1 MKKSLSVLLAAFL
14 SLTAC
19 QNIEQLVP
27 EVTDDV
33 LSAQIEQ
40 DEVTKTVLGE
50 SNNILWSENDQIV
63 AFMKT
68 SYGHKYQIQPSFA
81 GKTYAD
87 FSKVSSA
94 NGDDISAGMEWDHIV
109 AYYPYAEEISCAKA
123 DDSYALDVELP
134 AEQTYAENSFGNA
147 TFPMVAVSDDNDITF
162 KNVCGGIKLLLKG
175 TQKITSITIQGKN
188 NEILSGSATV
198 TAYNYGT
205 PDITMTGTDAASQS
219 VTLNCGTEG
228 IQLNENTAT
237 EFIISLPPV
246 VFTEGFTI
254 NMTDSESNTYT
265 VGTNEENS
273 VLRSSLLVM
282 PVVNVGGSEEFENVT
297 FSITISRNITK
308 SSSYAEHVD
317 VVYYEVW
324 DSDWTRKIYP
334 SSERGL
340 AKEIV
345 VDGRSTVNLALGSG
359 KRYNIIFWAQ
369 NEECGAYNVSD
380 LKRVGIDYS
389 VISASENQDKFD
401 AFYATKEFTVY
412 GTMEETI
419 NLERPLAQLYFGE
432 KESDVESPSFTGI
445 SLTISN
451 LATVFNTIEGC
462 GEIATETQVTFVADA
477 QNLSPNGLNGK
488 KYTMNYVFASGSS
501 SQVKAEAC
509 FEIDGR
515 EEPLVCT
522 LENVAIGKNKR
533 TDILVKWRYSGL
545 ECSITLRSNDDT
557 FMDDVID
564 TK

>member
-1 MKKSLSVLLAAFL
+1 MKKALYIIAACLGFG
-14 SLTAC
+14 AC
-19 QNIEQLVP
+19 QNMEPVVPEDANEVISAKIEQGG
-27 EVTDDV
+27 E
-33 LSAQIEQ
+33 S
-40 DEVTKTVLGE
+40 KTVLDE
-50 SNNILWSENDQIV
+50 NNNILWSENDQIV

-123 DDSYALDVELP
+123 DDSYTLDVELP

-175 TQKITSITIQGKN
+175 TQKIKSITIQGKN
-188 NEILSGSATV
+188 NEILSGPATV

-254 NMTDSESNTYT
+254 NITDSESNTYT

-297 FSITISRNITK
+297 FSITISPNITK

-334 SSERGL
+334 SAESGL
-340 AKEIV
+340 AKETV
-345 VDGRSTVNLALGSG
+345 VDGRATVNLALGSG

-419 NLERPLAQLYFGE
+419 NLERPLAQLNFRDRVYNAE
-432 KESDVESPSFTGI
+432 YPLITGI
-445 SLTISN
+445 SFTISN

-462 GEIATETQVTFVADA
+462 GEIATETPVTFVVDGQDLPA
-477 QNLSPNGLNGK
+477 NGG
-488 KYTMNYVFASGSS
+488 YGRTYMSNYVFAPGSS
-501 SQVKAEAC
+501 SEVDVEAC
-509 FEIDGR
+509 FEIEGR
-515 EEPLVCT
+515 EEPFRFKYEYLP
-522 LENVAIGKNKR
+522 LGKNSL
-533 TDILVKWRYSGL
+533 TNLLITWTTSEALFSSTVS
-545 ECSITLRSNDDT
+545 SIDDA
-557 FMDDVID
+557 VIEII
-564 TK
+564 

>member
-1 MKKSLSVLLAAFL
+1 MKRLLSILLAA
-14 SLTAC
+14 SLCFAAC
-19 QNIEQLVP
+19 QNIEQLVL
-27 EVTDDV
+27 EVADDV

-50 SNNILWSENDQIV
+50 SNKILWSENDQIV

-123 DDSYALDVELP
+123 DDSYTLDVELP

-308 SSSYAEHVD
+308 SSSYAEHAD

-334 SSERGL
+334 SSESGL

-345 VDGRSTVNLALGSG
+345 VDGRATVNFALGSG

-419 NLERPLAQLYFGE
+419 NLERPLAQLNFRDRVYNAE
-432 KESDVESPSFTGI
+432 YPLITGI
-445 SLTISN
+445 SFTISN

-462 GEIATETQVTFVADA
+462 GEIATETPVTFVVDGQDLPA
-477 QNLSPNGLNGK
+477 NGG
-488 KYTMNYVFASGSS
+488 YGRTYMSNYVFAPGSS
-501 SQVKAEAC
+501 SEVDVEAC
-509 FEIDGR
+509 FEIEGR
-515 EEPLVCT
+515 EEPFRLKYEY
-522 LENVAIGKNKR
+522 LPLGKNSLTNLLITWK
-533 TDILVKWRYSGL
+533 TSEVLISATVS
-545 ECSITLRSNDDT
+545 SIDDA
-557 FMDDVID
+557 VEEII
-564 TK
+564 

>member
-198 TAYNYGT
+198 TAYNYGA
-205 PDITMTGTDAASQS
+205 PDITMAGTDAASQS

-308 SSSYAEHVD
+308 SSSYAEHVN

-334 SSERGL
+334 SSESGL

-345 VDGRSTVNLALGSG
+345 VDGRATVNLALGSG

>member
-1 MKKSLSVLLAAFL
+1 MKKALYFIAACLGFG
-14 SLTAC
+14 AC
-19 QNIEQLVP
+19 QNMEPVVPEDANEVISAKIEQNG
-27 EVTDDV
+27 E
-33 LSAQIEQ
+33 S
-40 DEVTKTVLGE
+40 KTVLDE
-50 SNNILWSENDQIV
+50 NNNILWSGNDQIV

-68 SYGHKYQIQPSFA
+68 SYGHKYQIQPSFV

-123 DDSYALDVELP
+123 DDSYTLDVELP

-205 PDITMTGTDAASQS
+205 PDITMTGTDTASQS

-228 IQLNENTAT
+228 TQLNENTAT
-237 EFIISLPPV
+237 EFIISLPPI

-334 SSERGL
+334 SSESEL

-345 VDGRSTVNLALGSG
+345 VDGRATVNLALGSG

-389 VISASENQDKFD
+389 VISTSENQDRFD

-432 KESDVESPSFTGI
+432 KESDVESPPFTGI

-462 GEIATETQVTFVADA
+462 GEIATETQVTFVADR
-477 QNLSPNGLNGK
+477 QDLSANGLYGK
-488 KYTMNYVFASGSS
+488 KYLSAYVFAPD
-501 SQVKAEAC
+501 SQVEAEAC
-509 FEIDGR
+509 FEIEGR
-515 EEPLVCT
+515 EDPLRLT
-522 LENVAIGKNKR
+522 YADLPLRENHR
-533 TDILVKWRYSGL
+533 TDILIKWQASGL
-545 ECSITLRSNDDT
+545 LSSIIVQSVDDT
-557 FMDDVID
+557 FTDDDIIV